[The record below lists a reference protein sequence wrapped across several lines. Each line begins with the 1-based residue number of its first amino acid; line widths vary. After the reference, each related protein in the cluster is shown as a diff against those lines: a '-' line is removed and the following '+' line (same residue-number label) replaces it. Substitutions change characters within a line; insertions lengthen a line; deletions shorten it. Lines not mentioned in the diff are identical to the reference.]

1 VIARL
6 RLVFVEARPAVVL
19 LLALSA
25 AIGLALSGRANDPAA
40 VARLLVLVTAVVVYA
55 VSLNDL
61 ADLAIDRV
69 NLPDD
74 DRRPLVTGTAAARD
88 VRLMAAG
95 AAVVT
100 ASAAATQGLASLVL
114 ALSGLAV
121 AAAYSLPPFRISR
134 RGVVAP
140 LVLPALFV
148 GLPFLL
154 GVLAGRGV
162 HTADFV
168 LLAALYVGFIGRI
181 VLKDF
186 RDVVGDRLFGKRTFL
201 VRHGRRPTCL
211 LSGACWVA
219 GTALLVTA
227 TPNATWWYAACQTV
241 LAVTAIVLLA
251 RLARAEGHRTDD
263 RIVSSLAIVG
273 RASLA
278 AVFFEL
284 AAATPAAAVYTV
296 VGGTVLSLVLAA
308 EMLRHGPRQTRL
320 TVTASKLMSSA
331 LDSAVTGSSS
341 SAFRGFREPA
351 KDETA
356 SVFERAVPS
365 IRQ

>member
-1 VIARL
+1 MIARL

-25 AIGLALSGRANDPAA
+25 AIGLALTGRANDPVAA
-40 VARLLVLVTAVVVYA
+40 ARMLVLVTAFVVYA

-61 ADLAIDRV
+61 ADLEIDRV

-74 DRRPLVTGTAAARD
+74 GRRPLVTGTAAARD

-154 GVLAGRGV
+154 AVLAGRGV
-162 HTADFV
+162 RTGDLV

-201 VRHGRRPTCL
+201 VRHGRRSTCL
-211 LSGACWVA
+211 LSGVCWVA
-219 GTALLVTA
+219 GTALLVAA
-227 TPNATWWYAACQTV
+227 TPHATWSYAACQAV
-241 LAVTAIVLLA
+241 LAATAIVLVG

-263 RIVSSLAIVG
+263 RIVSALAIVG

-278 AVFFEL
+278 AVFFHL
-284 AAATPAAAVYTV
+284 AAATPAAATYTV
-296 VGGTVLSLVLAA
+296 VGGTGLSLSLAA

-320 TVTASKLMSSA
+320 IVTASRLTSSA
-331 LDSAVTGSSS
+331 VVSPATGSDSAAV
-341 SAFRGFREPA
+341 RGLREPA
-351 KDETA
+351 NDETA
-356 SVFERAVPS
+356 SLFERAVPS